1 MELEKMRNLGDEE
14 LVAAEKSAAEQLFRL
29 RFQKSLGNQEGV
41 KKLRGLKLDIARS
54 KTIARERVA
63 CRRQEGEPDRSES
76 GPGTQRAHGAQAEQD
91 EGIMADMINTQNPA
105 ETQPAQSPEQVG
117 GRRNEKIGIVVST
130 KMQKTIVVEIEMRKA
145 HPKYKRVMKSNKK
158 FYAHDEQNSARL
170 GDVVRIREMRPLSK
184 LKRWTL
190 EEIVRR
196 SSLSEISVPGAAV
209 KADVAFA
216 K

>member
-1 MELEKMRNLGDEE
+1 
-14 LVAAEKSAAEQLFRL
+14 
-29 RFQKSLGNQEGV
+29 
-41 KKLRGLKLDIARS
+41 
-54 KTIARERVA
+54 
-63 CRRQEGEPDRSES
+63 
-76 GPGTQRAHGAQAEQD
+76 
-91 EGIMADMINTQNPA
+91 MADTTNNIANQQG
-105 ETQPAQSPEQVG
+105 ETVEQTG

-158 FYAHDEQNSARL
+158 FYAHDEQNSARM

-196 SSLSEISVPGAAV
+196 SSLSEPMSAPVSV
-209 KADVAFA
+209 KAESAVAS